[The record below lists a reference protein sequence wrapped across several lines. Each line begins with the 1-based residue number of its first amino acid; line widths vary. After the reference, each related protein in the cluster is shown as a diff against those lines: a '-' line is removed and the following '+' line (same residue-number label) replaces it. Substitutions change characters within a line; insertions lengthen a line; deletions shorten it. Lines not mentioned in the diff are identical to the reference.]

1 VNWADD
7 FRAKA
12 RECDRLADE
21 AKDYETERILREA
34 AKNWR
39 FMADQ
44 AELLGWGKM
53 PH

>member
-1 VNWADD
+1 VNRADD

-12 RECDRLADE
+12 TECERLADE
-21 AKDYETERILREA
+21 TKDSEVKRILREA

-44 AELLGWGKM
+44 AERLGWEK
-53 PH
+53 